1 MGRKSF
7 RPRPGP
13 VRDNARWF
21 LRSRVFPTRIW
32 ISCAVLDIDGCP
44 FHKASHFLLQNRIEI
59 YGVKSISPTD
69 AVLG

>member
-44 FHKASHFLLQNRIEI
+44 FHKMIHFFIQNHIEI
-59 YGVKSISPTD
+59 DGVESISPTD